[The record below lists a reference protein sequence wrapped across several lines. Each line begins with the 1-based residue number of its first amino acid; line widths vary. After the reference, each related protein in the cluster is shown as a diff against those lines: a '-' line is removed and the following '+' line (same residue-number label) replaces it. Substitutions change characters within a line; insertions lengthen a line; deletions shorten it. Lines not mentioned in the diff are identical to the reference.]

1 MRLIWATT
9 LAIYSVVPATTALAA
24 DAFTIFDAI
33 TQSVQTNPSI
43 GEAAA
48 NRRATETELR
58 QTQST
63 LLPQIRVEAKT
74 GKDKYNFEDAIVP
87 PQGNNQWLNAREVSV
102 FGRQLLFD
110 GFKSINEIWRQAAR
124 VDAAASR
131 VRERTELIALDAAEA
146 YINVTRYLRLMA
158 LADENLRAHQ
168 QILTNVQAR
177 FEGGRAGEGD
187 LEQVRERVQA
197 AFAIR
202 AQFRQQ
208 YDEARGTFRK
218 VIGIEPHNLRGPL
231 RLQGLPRNKDESL
244 ATTLRRNPTIQA
256 AEADRDA
263 AKYGFHSTAGDFLPT
278 VALEGRALKGHNTAT
293 TFGTR
298 TDVSAMVVATWDV
311 FRGGQDLWKRSEMA
325 ERYEEQTMRHA
336 RLQRDAFESIDKAWA
351 ARTITG
357 ERIDALTRQISAD
370 RKVITAYQKEYE
382 LGQRSLI
389 DLLNAQNQ
397 VFNAMVSL
405 ESTRSVAVFADYQLL
420 AAMGHLLDYV
430 KSPRPIDG
438 EPLDPKPFGLIPGK
452 LPPILLKL
460 PEPGPEP
467 LNVGRSASAAAYA
480 AVASKDG
487 GQFAGRWPMLQQHD
501 PILAWLQDLSAS
513 RQGLPRAAQTGMPS
527 QATSFAPERPGLPA
541 WLTSSMKIN

>member
-1 MRLIWATT
+1 MRLIGIATS
-9 LAIYSVVPATTALAA
+9 LVGLIASVTVVQAA
-24 DAFTIFDAI
+24 ETFTIFDAI
-33 TQSVQTNPSI
+33 TQAVQTNPGI

-58 QTQST
+58 QNQST
-63 LLPQIRVEAKT
+63 LLPQIRVEGKT
-74 GKDKYNFEDAIVP
+74 GRVKYDFQDALVP
-87 PQGNNQWLNAREVSV
+87 PQGNNQWLNGREVSV

-124 VDAAASR
+124 VDAAAYR

-146 YINVTRYLRLMA
+146 YINVTRYLRLIS

-168 QILTNVQAR
+168 RILTNVQAR

-197 AFAIR
+197 AIAIL

-208 YDEARGTFRK
+208 YDEARGAFRK
-218 VIGIEPHNLRGPL
+218 VIGIEPHNLRGPARL
-231 RLQGLPRNKDESL
+231 RGLPRSKDESL
-244 ATTLRRNPTIQA
+244 ATTLRHNPTIQA
-256 AEADRDA
+256 AESDREA
-263 AKYGFHSTAGDFLPT
+263 AKYGFHATSGDYLPT
-278 VALEGRALKGHNTAT
+278 VALEGRALRGVNTAT

-298 TDVSAMVVATWDV
+298 TDMSAMVVASWDV

-325 ERYEEQTMRHA
+325 ERYQEQTMRHA

-351 ARTITG
+351 ARTVTG
-357 ERIDALTRQISAD
+357 ERITALTGQIAAD
-370 RKVITAYQKEYE
+370 QKVITAYQKEYE

-397 VFNAMVSL
+397 LFNAFVSV

-420 AAMGHLLDYV
+420 AAMGHLLEYM
-430 KSPRPIDG
+430 KGPRPVDS
-438 EPLDPKPFGLIPGK
+438 EPLEPKPFGLIPGQ

-460 PEPGPEP
+460 PEPPSEP
-467 LNVGRSASAAAYA
+467 INVGRSAGADYAAAVPSSNQA
-480 AVASKDG
+480 R
-487 GQFAGRWPMLQQHD
+487 FTGRGLTPQQD
-501 PILAWLQDLSAS
+501 PVMAWMQELSAT
-513 RQGLPRAAQTGMPS
+513 RQGLPSRATAY
-527 QATSFAPERPGLPA
+527 APERPLLPA
-541 WLTSSMKIN
+541 WLVSSMKIN